1 MTLHTDM
8 TKLGIFFGN
17 DGIKDKDCTQIVSNN
32 PGMSGTPY
40 MFCLISYLLSTRD
53 NGIDV
58 TLMTTSEGRFA
69 DNIKTIRAKN
79 IKEAYQISEE
89 LGLDYLLFNHEDHYG
104 KVYQDIFMRKGNVK
118 LIVWCHNFVNSK
130 LLTLYHNSPN
140 VCRIITVGR
149 EQMDLYRDHAA
160 FQKSDF
166 IYNAISVPSLNED
179 TFQPIP
185 FSERRHIVTYMGA
198 VIQGKGFHLLAKA
211 WKDVLKEVP
220 DAELYVIGT
229 GRLYGN
235 TKLGS
240 WNLAEK
246 YYEDSFMKYL
256 TEDGKLL
263 PSVHLMGVMGN
274 EKMDILRQTKVG
286 VPNPSGLTETFC
298 VSGVEM
304 QLAGARIAAYECAG
318 YLDTIFNGTIF
329 KKRSLLAK
337 TIVSELKRQD
347 NDYHSA
353 IENIN
358 ARFSQENVI
367 RDWERLFTECIPQ
380 GTRLHPI
387 YPLCHADFKL
397 KACKDGLRKLKTR
410 FPFLYHVM
418 PSAYTLQSVWDKVT
432 YKVYKLRN
440 GFKF

>member
-1 MTLHTDM
+1 
-8 TKLGIFFGN
+8 
-17 DGIKDKDCTQIVSNN
+17 
-32 PGMSGTPY
+32 
-40 MFCLISYLLSTRD
+40 MFCLVSYLLSVR
-53 NGIDV
+53 NNNIDV
-58 TLMTTSEGRFA
+58 TLMPTNEGHYSKA
-69 DNIKTIRAKN
+69 IKTICAEN
-79 IKEAYQISEE
+79 LNQAYKICEE
-89 LGLDYLLFNHEDHYG
+89 QGMDYLLFNHQEHYSKENQEIFFQPG
-104 KVYQDIFMRKGNVK
+104 KTK
-118 LIVWCHNFVNSK
+118 LIVWCHNFAECK
-130 LLTLYHNSPN
+130 ALRFYHRSPN

-160 FQKSDF
+160 FLKSDY
-166 IYNAISVPSLNED
+166 IYNAISLPALNTE
-179 TFQPIP
+179 TLNVQP
-185 FSERRHIVTYMGA
+185 FWQRRNIVTYMGA
-198 VIQGKGFHLLAKA
+198 VIQGKGFHFLAKI
-211 WKDVLKEVP
+211 WKEVLKEVP
-220 DAELYVIGT
+220 DAELYVIGS
-229 GRLYGN
+229 GKLYGDA
-235 TKLGS
+235 KLGK
-240 WNLAEK
+240 WKLAEEH
-246 YYEDSFMKYL
+246 YENSFMKYL

-263 PSVHLMGVMGN
+263 SSVHLMGVMGN

-329 KKRSLLAK
+329 KNRSLLAK

-387 YPLCHADFKL
+387 CPLCHADFKF

-410 FPFLYHVM
+410 FPFLYHVL
-418 PSAYTLQSVWDKVT
+418 PSAYTIQSVWDKAT
-432 YKVYKLRN
+432 YKIYKLRN
-440 GFKF
+440 GFRF

>member
-1 MTLHTDM
+1 M

-17 DGIKDKDCTQIVSNN
+17 DGIKDKNCTQIVSNN

-104 KVYQDIFMRKGNVK
+104 KVYHDIFMRKGNVK

-130 LLTLYHNSPN
+130 QLTLYNDSPN

-166 IYNAISVPSLNED
+166 IYNAISVPSLNEG

-229 GRLYGN
+229 GKLYGN

-298 VSGVEM
+298 VCGIEM
-304 QLAGARIAAYECAG
+304 QMAGARIAAYQCAG
-318 YLDTIFNGTIF
+318 YLDTISNGTIF
-329 KKRSLLAK
+329 RKRDDLAK
-337 TIVSELKRQD
+337 TIVSELRRND
-347 NDYHSA
+347 NDYEQA
-353 IENIN
+353 IDHIN
-358 ARFSQENVI
+358 RNFSQEI
-367 RDWERLFTECIPQ
+367 IISDWERLLTECIPQ
-380 GTRLHPI
+380 EKHLHPI
-387 YPLCHADFKL
+387 YPLHNPSFKL
-397 KACKDGLRKLKTR
+397 KSIKDKLRRIKISM
-410 FPFLYHVM
+410 PFLYNVL
-418 PSAYTLQSVWDKVT
+418 PSIYTLQTFCDKAS
-432 YKVYKLRN
+432 YKIYKLRN
-440 GFKF
+440 GFYF

>member
-1 MTLHTDM
+1 MI
-8 TKLGIFFGN
+8 KLGIFFGN
-17 DGIKDKDCTQIVSNN
+17 AGTKDKDCTQIVSNN
-32 PGMSGTPY
+32 PGISGTPY
-40 MFCLISYLLSTRD
+40 MFCLVSYLLSVR
-53 NGIDV
+53 NNNIDV
-58 TLMTTSEGRFA
+58 TLMPTNEGHYSKA
-69 DNIKTIRAKN
+69 IKTICAEN
-79 IKEAYQISEE
+79 LNQAYKICEE
-89 LGLDYLLFNHEDHYG
+89 QGMDYLLFNHQEHYSKENQEIFFQPG
-104 KVYQDIFMRKGNVK
+104 KTK
-118 LIVWCHNFVNSK
+118 LIVWCHNFAECK
-130 LLTLYHNSPN
+130 ALRFYHRSPN

-160 FQKSDF
+160 FLKSDY
-166 IYNAISVPSLNED
+166 IYNAISLPALNTE
-179 TFQPIP
+179 TLNVQP
-185 FSERRHIVTYMGA
+185 FWQRRNIVTYMGA
-198 VIQGKGFHLLAKA
+198 VIQGKGFHFLAKI
-211 WKDVLKEVP
+211 WKEVLKEVP
-220 DAELYVIGT
+220 DAELYVIGS
-229 GRLYGN
+229 GKLYGDA
-235 TKLGS
+235 KLGK
-240 WNLAEK
+240 WKLAEEH
-246 YYEDSFMKYL
+246 YENSFMKYL

-263 PSVHLMGVMGN
+263 SSVHLMGVMGN

-329 KKRSLLAK
+329 KNRSLLAK

-387 YPLCHADFKL
+387 CPLCHADFKF

-410 FPFLYHVM
+410 FPFLYHVL
-418 PSAYTLQSVWDKVT
+418 PSAYTIQSVWDKAT
-432 YKVYKLRN
+432 YKIYKLRN
-440 GFKF
+440 GFRF